1 MSLPEIAGLLRR
13 HLLAVLAVLIVAAGV
28 AYTFKHTP
36 PTYSETATL
45 VFVPPESGTH
55 PNPFE
60 ASSGSILEAAG
71 TIAIQVMSPQG
82 QQRVRAA
89 GGTAQVDVG
98 LVNGYNLQYPN
109 YPNPYLTVTTTSRDF
124 PAVHRTFTAANKVLT
139 DEFTATETQDNVTPN
154 NQVQIVMAG
163 DTGPLAEPGSSKR
176 ALGGLIILTIVAIF
190 AVAAFFDRHP
200 VRLMRS
206 GRRTPEPR
214 PSQMRIPRLQA
225 GDPASFDY

>member
-1 MSLPEIAGLLRR
+1 VSLPEIAGLLWR

-36 PTYSETATL
+36 PTYAETATL
-45 VFVPPESGTH
+45 VFVPPHSGAH
-55 PNPFE
+55 PNPLE
-60 ASSGSILEAAG
+60 ASSGSILESAG
-71 TIAIQVMSPQG
+71 TIAVQVMSPQG

-89 GGTAQVDVG
+89 GGTAQIDVE
-98 LVNGYNLQYPN
+98 LVNSYNLEYPD
-109 YPNPYLTVTTTSRDF
+109 YSNPYLTVTTTSADF
-124 PAVHRTFTAANKVLT
+124 PAVHRTFTAVNKVLN
-139 DEFTATETQDNVTPN
+139 DEFMAEEVQNDVTPN
-154 NQVQIVMAG
+154 NQIQIVMAG
-163 DTGPLAEPGSSKR
+163 DTGPLTQTGSSKR
-176 ALGGLIILTIVAIF
+176 TLGGLIILTIVAIF